1 MRISVPAER
10 VFDFRLI
17 GEVYKELKAANWKPA
32 SPSKPAAK

>member
-17 GEVYKELKAANWKPA
+17 AEVYKKLKAA